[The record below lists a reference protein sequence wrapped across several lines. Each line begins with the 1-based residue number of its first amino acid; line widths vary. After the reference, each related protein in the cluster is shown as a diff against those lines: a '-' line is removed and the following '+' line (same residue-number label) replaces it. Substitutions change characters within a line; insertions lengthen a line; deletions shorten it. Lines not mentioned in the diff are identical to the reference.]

1 MFFGNSKLDKLEEFL
16 EQLTELINGKRN
28 VLTLP
33 EVDGNDKVSELLRK
47 LQKAAEIYINKT
59 QQDMKVAGEMVLLA
73 SKVTSGY
80 GGGYDSRSI
89 STSDTPQI
97 KVLARTINEMLD
109 SIEDS
114 LQKSNKTLKEY
125 GNKNYNAKIDTGKL
139 GGLMKEMLEG
149 INSLGDALQEA
160 DKQNEESAKILERK
174 ATELSAAIETLKQTS
189 FKELGHIV
197 ESTTSRIMDAS
208 RKQNE
213 LADSLAKLSSD
224 AEQVKGILTV
234 ISDIADQTNLLAL
247 NAAIEAARA
256 GEHGRGFAVVADE
269 VRKLA
274 ERTQKSLT
282 EINATISVVVQA
294 IGSNSDA
301 LNNNA
306 KEMNQ
311 LTDELAMVDQKME
324 EVLGVMNGLTSR

>member
-1 MFFGNSKLDKLEEFL
+1 MFFGNSNLDRLEDFL
-16 EQLTELINGKRN
+16 EQFIELINGKRN
-28 VLTLP
+28 VLTIP
-33 EVDGNDKVSELLRK
+33 EVEGNDKVSRILKELE
-47 LQKAAEIYINKT
+47 KAAKIYIEKT
-59 QQDMKVAGEMVLLA
+59 QQDMKVTGDMVLLA
-73 SKVTSGY
+73 SKVGSGY
-80 GGGYDSRSI
+80 YDCRAG
-89 STSDTPQI
+89 STSQTPQI
-97 KVLARTINEMLD
+97 QVLAKTINKMLD

-114 LQKSNKTLKEY
+114 LLKCNKTLKEY
-125 GNKNYNAKIDTGKL
+125 GNKNYSAKINTDHL
-139 GGLMKEMLEG
+139 GGQMKEMLEG
-149 INSLGDALQEA
+149 VNTLGDALSDAQ
-160 DKQNEESAKILERK
+160 KQNEESAARLEEK
-174 ATELSAAIETLKQTS
+174 AQELSNAIDTLKQTT
-189 FKELGHIV
+189 FKELSHIV
-197 ESTTSRIMDAS
+197 ESTTDRITEAS
-208 RKQNE
+208 HKQNE
-213 LADSLAKLSSD
+213 LADNLARLSSD

-294 IGSNSDA
+294 IGDNSDA

-311 LTDELAMVDQKME
+311 LTDELARVDQKME
-324 EVLGVMNGLTSR
+324 EVLEVMNRLTSK

>member
-1 MFFGNSKLDKLEEFL
+1 MFFGNSKLDKIEEFL
-16 EQLTELINGKRN
+16 DQFIELINGKRN
-28 VLTLP
+28 ILTLP
-33 EVDGNDKVSELLRK
+33 KAEGSDKASEILKK
-47 LQKAAEIYINKT
+47 LEKAAELYIIKT
-59 QQDMKVAGEMVLLA
+59 QQDMKVTGEMVLLA
-73 SKVTSGY
+73 SKVASGY
-80 GGGYDSRSI
+80 YDCRVG
-89 STSDTPQI
+89 STSTTPQI
-97 KVLARTINEMLD
+97 KVLAKTINGMLD

-125 GNKNYNAKIDTGKL
+125 ANKNYAAKINTGNL
-139 GGLMKEMLEG
+139 GGQMKEMLEG
-149 INSLGDALQEA
+149 VNALGDALQDAER
-160 DKQNEESAKILERK
+160 QNEESAKKLEQK
-174 ATELSAAIETLKQTS
+174 AKELGSAIDTLKQTT

-197 ESTTSRIMDAS
+197 EKTSARIMDTS
-208 RKQNE
+208 HRQNE
-213 LADSLAKLSSD
+213 LADNLARLSSD

-294 IGSNSDA
+294 IGDNSDS

-306 KEMNQ
+306 KEMNE
-311 LTDELAMVDQKME
+311 LTEELGQVDQKME
-324 EVLGVMNGLTSR
+324 EVLSVMNRLTTK

>member
-33 EVDGNDKVSELLRK
+33 EVEGSDKVSELLRK
-47 LQKAAEIYINKT
+47 LEKAAQLYINKT
-59 QQDMKVAGEMVLLA
+59 QQDMKVTGEMVLLA
-73 SKVTSGY
+73 SKVASGY
-80 GGGYDSRSI
+80 YDCRAG

-97 KVLARTINEMLD
+97 KVLAKTINEMLD

-125 GNKNYNAKIDTGKL
+125 SSKNYNAKIDTSKL
-139 GGLMKEMLEG
+139 GGQMKEMLEG
-149 INSLGDALQEA
+149 VNSLGDALQEA
-160 DKQNEESAKILERK
+160 DKQNKESAKILEQK
-174 ATELSAAIETLKQTS
+174 ATELSAAIETLKQTT
-189 FKELGHIV
+189 FKELSHIV

-208 RKQNE
+208 HKQNE
-213 LADSLAKLSSD
+213 LADNLARLSSD

-294 IGSNSDA
+294 IGDNSDA

-311 LTDELAMVDQKME
+311 LTDELARVDQKME

>member
-28 VLTLP
+28 ILTLP
-33 EVDGNDKVSELLRK
+33 EVEGSDKVSELLRK
-47 LQKAAEIYINKT
+47 LEKAAQLYINKT
-59 QQDMKVAGEMVLLA
+59 QQDMKVTGEMVLLA
-73 SKVTSGY
+73 SKVASGY
-80 GGGYDSRSI
+80 YDCRAG

-97 KVLARTINEMLD
+97 KVLAKTINEMLD

-125 GNKNYNAKIDTGKL
+125 SSKNYNVKIDTSKL
-139 GGLMKEMLEG
+139 GGQMKEMLEG
-149 INSLGDALQEA
+149 VNSLGDALQEA
-160 DKQNEESAKILERK
+160 DKQNKESAKILEQK
-174 ATELSAAIETLKQTS
+174 ATELSAAIETLKQTT
-189 FKELGHIV
+189 FKELSHIV

-208 RKQNE
+208 HKQNE
-213 LADSLAKLSSD
+213 LADNLARLSSD

-294 IGSNSDA
+294 IGDNSDA

-311 LTDELAMVDQKME
+311 LTDELARVDQKME

>member
-1 MFFGNSKLDKLEEFL
+1 MLFGNAKLDRLEEFL
-16 EQLTELINGKRN
+16 LQLTELMNGKRN

-33 EVDGNDKVSELLRK
+33 EAEGNDKVSRLLKELEN
-47 LQKAAEIYINKT
+47 AAEIYMNKT
-59 QQDMKVAGEMVLLA
+59 QQDMKVTGEMVLLA
-73 SKVTSGY
+73 SKVASGY
-80 GGGYDSRSI
+80 YDCRAGSS
-89 STSDTPQI
+89 SDTPQI
-97 KVLARTINEMLD
+97 KVLAKTINGMLD

-114 LQKSNKTLKEY
+114 LEKSNKTLKEY
-125 GNKNYNAKIDTGKL
+125 GSKNYHAKIDTGKL
-139 GGLMKEMLEG
+139 GGQMKEMLDG
-149 INSLGDALQEA
+149 VNTLGSALEEA
-160 DKQNEESAKILERK
+160 EKQNEESAKMLEHK
-174 ATELSAAIETLKQTS
+174 AGELGNAIDTLKQTT
-189 FKELGHIV
+189 FKELSHIV
-197 ESTTSRIMDAS
+197 DSTTHRIMEAS
-208 RKQNE
+208 HKQNE
-213 LADSLAKLSSD
+213 LADNLARLSSD

-294 IGSNSDA
+294 IGDNSDS

-306 KEMNQ
+306 KEMNE
-311 LTDELAMVDQKME
+311 LTEELAQVDQKME
-324 EVLGVMNGLTSR
+324 EVLSVMNRLTSK

>member
-16 EQLTELINGKRN
+16 EQLTELIEGKRN
-28 VLTLP
+28 ILTLP
-33 EVDGNDKVSELLRK
+33 EVEGSGKVSELLRK
-47 LQKAAEIYINKT
+47 LERAAEIYINKT
-59 QQDMKVAGEMVLLA
+59 QQDMKVTGEMVLLA
-73 SKVTSGY
+73 SKVASGY
-80 GGGYDSRSI
+80 YDCRAG

-97 KVLARTINEMLD
+97 KVLAKTINEMLD

-125 GNKNYNAKIDTGKL
+125 SNKNYNVKIDTSKL
-139 GGLMKEMLEG
+139 GGQMKEMLEG
-149 INSLGDALQEA
+149 VNSLGDALQEA
-160 DKQNEESAKILERK
+160 DKQNKESAKILEQK
-174 ATELSAAIETLKQTS
+174 ATELSAAIDTLKQTT
-189 FKELGHIV
+189 FKELSHII

-208 RKQNE
+208 HKQNE
-213 LADSLAKLSSD
+213 LADNLARLSSD

-294 IGSNSDA
+294 IGDNSDA

-311 LTDELAMVDQKME
+311 LTDELARVDQKME
-324 EVLGVMNGLTSR
+324 EVLGVMNRLTSR

>member
-16 EQLTELINGKRN
+16 EQLTELIEGKRN
-28 VLTLP
+28 ILTLP
-33 EVDGNDKVSELLRK
+33 EVEGSGKVSELLRK
-47 LQKAAEIYINKT
+47 LERAAEIYINKT
-59 QQDMKVAGEMVLLA
+59 QQDMKVTGEIVLLA
-73 SKVTSGY
+73 SKVASGY
-80 GGGYDSRSI
+80 YDCRAG

-97 KVLARTINEMLD
+97 KVLAKTINEMLD

-125 GNKNYNAKIDTGKL
+125 SNKNYNVKIDTSKL
-139 GGLMKEMLEG
+139 GGQMKEMLEG
-149 INSLGDALQEA
+149 VNSLGDALQEA
-160 DKQNEESAKILERK
+160 DKQNKESAKILEQK
-174 ATELSAAIETLKQTS
+174 ATELSAAIDTLKQTT
-189 FKELGHIV
+189 FKELSHII

-208 RKQNE
+208 HKQNE
-213 LADSLAKLSSD
+213 LADNLARLSSD

-294 IGSNSDA
+294 IGDNSDA

-311 LTDELAMVDQKME
+311 LTDELARVDQKME
-324 EVLGVMNGLTSR
+324 EVLGVMNRLTSR

>member
-33 EVDGNDKVSELLRK
+33 EVEGSDKVSELLRK
-47 LQKAAEIYINKT
+47 LEKAAQLYINKT
-59 QQDMKVAGEMVLLA
+59 QQDMKVTGEMVLLA
-73 SKVTSGY
+73 SKVASGY
-80 GGGYDSRSI
+80 YDCRAG

-97 KVLARTINEMLD
+97 KVLAKTINEMLD

-125 GNKNYNAKIDTGKL
+125 SFKNYNAKIDTSKL
-139 GGLMKEMLEG
+139 GGQMKEMLEG
-149 INSLGDALQEA
+149 VNSLGDALQEA
-160 DKQNEESAKILERK
+160 DKQNKESAKILEQK
-174 ATELSAAIETLKQTS
+174 ATELSAAIDTLKQTT
-189 FKELGHIV
+189 FKELSHIV

-208 RKQNE
+208 HKQNE
-213 LADSLAKLSSD
+213 LADNLARLSSD

-294 IGSNSDA
+294 IGDNSDA

-311 LTDELAMVDQKME
+311 LTDELARVDQKME

>member
-1 MFFGNSKLDKLEEFL
+1 MFFSNTKLDKLEEFL
-16 EQLTELINGKRN
+16 EQLTELMNGKRN
-28 VLTLP
+28 ILTLP
-33 EVDGNDKVSELLRK
+33 GVEGSGQVPELLRK
-47 LQKAAEIYINKT
+47 LEKAAEIYITKT
-59 QQDMKVAGEMVLLA
+59 QQDMKVTGEMVLLA
-73 SKVTSGY
+73 SKVASGY
-80 GGGYDSRSI
+80 YDCRAG
-89 STSDTPQI
+89 STSNTPEI
-97 KVLARTINEMLD
+97 KVLAKTINGMLD

-125 GNKNYNAKIDTGKL
+125 GNKNYNAKIDTGRL
-139 GGLMKEMLEG
+139 GGQMCEMLEG
-149 INSLGDALQEA
+149 VNSLGDALKDAE
-160 DKQNEESAKILERK
+160 KQNEESAKMLEHK
-174 ATELSAAIETLKQTS
+174 AGELGSAIDTLKQTT
-189 FKELGHIV
+189 FKELSHIV
-197 ESTTSRIMDAS
+197 ERTTGRIMDAS
-208 RKQNE
+208 HKQNE
-213 LADSLAKLSSD
+213 LADNLAKLSSD

-294 IGSNSDA
+294 IGDNSDS

-306 KEMNQ
+306 KEMNK
-311 LTDELAMVDQKME
+311 LTEDLGQVDQKME
-324 EVLGVMNGLTSR
+324 EVLSVMNRLTSK

>member
-16 EQLTELINGKRN
+16 GQLTELMNGKRN
-28 VLTLP
+28 ILTIP
-33 EVDGNDKVSELLRK
+33 EVEGNDRVSELLRE
-47 LQKAAEIYINKT
+47 LEKAAKIYMDKT
-59 QQDMKVAGEMVLLA
+59 QQDMKVTGEMVLLA
-73 SKVTSGY
+73 SKVASGF
-80 GGGYDSRSI
+80 YDCRAG

-97 KVLARTINEMLD
+97 KVLAKTINGMLD

-125 GNKNYNAKIDTGKL
+125 SNKNYDAKIDTGRL
-139 GGLMKEMLEG
+139 GGQMKEMLEG
-149 INSLGDALQEA
+149 VNTLGTALHDAER
-160 DKQNEESAKILERK
+160 QNDESAKTLEQK
-174 ATELSAAIETLKQTS
+174 AGELGSAIDTLKQTT
-189 FKELGHIV
+189 FKELSHIV
-197 ESTTSRIMDAS
+197 ERTTGRIMDAS
-208 RKQNE
+208 HKQNE
-213 LADSLAKLSSD
+213 LADNLAKLSSD

-294 IGSNSDA
+294 IGDNSDS

-306 KEMNQ
+306 KEMNA
-311 LTDELAMVDQKME
+311 LTEDLAQVDKKMD
-324 EVLGVMNGLTSR
+324 EVLDVMNRLTSK

>member
-16 EQLTELINGKRN
+16 GQLTELMNGKRN
-28 VLTLP
+28 ILTLP
-33 EVDGNDKVSELLRK
+33 EIEGSGQVAELLRK
-47 LQKAAEIYINKT
+47 LEKAAEIYINKT
-59 QQDMKVAGEMVLLA
+59 QQDMKVTGEMVLLA
-73 SKVTSGY
+73 SKVASGY
-80 GGGYDSRSI
+80 YDCRAG

-97 KVLARTINEMLD
+97 KVLAKTINGMLD

-125 GNKNYNAKIDTGKL
+125 GAKNYNAKIDSSKL
-139 GGLMKEMLEG
+139 GGQMKEMLEG
-149 INSLGDALQEA
+149 VNSLGDALQDAER
-160 DKQNEESAKILERK
+160 QNEESAKMLEQK
-174 ATELSAAIETLKQTS
+174 ANDLSLAITTLRQTT
-189 FKELGHIV
+189 FKELGDIV
-197 ESTTSRIMDAS
+197 DGTTNRIMEAS
-208 RKQNE
+208 HKQNE
-213 LADSLAKLSSD
+213 LADNLARLSSD

-234 ISDIADQTNLLAL
+234 IGDIADQTNLLAL

-256 GEHGRGFAVVADE
+256 GEHGRGFAVVSDE

-294 IGSNSDA
+294 IGDNSDS

-306 KEMNQ
+306 KEMNK
-311 LTDELAMVDQKME
+311 LTEDLAQVNQKME
-324 EVLGVMNGLTSR
+324 EVLSVMNRLTSK

>member
-33 EVDGNDKVSELLRK
+33 EVEGSDKVSELLRK
-47 LQKAAEIYINKT
+47 LEKAAQLYINKT
-59 QQDMKVAGEMVLLA
+59 QQDMKVTGEMVLLA
-73 SKVTSGY
+73 SKVASGY
-80 GGGYDSRSI
+80 YDCRAG

-97 KVLARTINEMLD
+97 KVLAKTINEMLD

-125 GNKNYNAKIDTGKL
+125 SFKNYNAKIDTSKL
-139 GGLMKEMLEG
+139 GGQMKEMLEG
-149 INSLGDALQEA
+149 VNSLGDALQEA
-160 DKQNEESAKILERK
+160 DKQNKESAKILEQK
-174 ATELSAAIETLKQTS
+174 ATELSAAIETLKQTT
-189 FKELGHIV
+189 FKELSHIV
-197 ESTTSRIMDAS
+197 ESTSSRIMDAS
-208 RKQNE
+208 HKQNE
-213 LADSLAKLSSD
+213 LADNLARLSSD

-294 IGSNSDA
+294 IGDNSDA

-311 LTDELAMVDQKME
+311 LTDELARVDQKME
-324 EVLGVMNGLTSR
+324 EVLGVMNRLTSR

>member
-16 EQLTELINGKRN
+16 EQLTELIEGKRN
-28 VLTLP
+28 ILTLP
-33 EVDGNDKVSELLRK
+33 KVEGSDKVSELLRK
-47 LQKAAEIYINKT
+47 LERAAEIYINKT
-59 QQDMKVAGEMVLLA
+59 QQDMKVTGEIVLLA
-73 SKVTSGY
+73 SKVASGY
-80 GGGYDSRSI
+80 YDCRAG

-97 KVLARTINEMLD
+97 KVLAKTINEMLD

-125 GNKNYNAKIDTGKL
+125 SNKNYNVKIDTSKL
-139 GGLMKEMLEG
+139 GGQMKEMLEG
-149 INSLGDALQEA
+149 VNSLGDALQEA
-160 DKQNEESAKILERK
+160 DKQNKESAKILEQK
-174 ATELSAAIETLKQTS
+174 ATELSAAIDTLKQTT
-189 FKELGHIV
+189 FKELSHII

-208 RKQNE
+208 HKQNE
-213 LADSLAKLSSD
+213 LADNLARLSSD

-294 IGSNSDA
+294 IGDNSDA

-311 LTDELAMVDQKME
+311 LTDELARVDQKME
-324 EVLGVMNGLTSR
+324 EVLGVMNRLTSR

>member
-1 MFFGNSKLDKLEEFL
+1 MFFGNAKLDKLEEFL
-16 EQLTELINGKRN
+16 GQLTELMNGKRN
-28 VLTLP
+28 ILTLP
-33 EVDGNDKVSELLRK
+33 EVEGSGQVAELLRK
-47 LQKAAEIYINKT
+47 LEKAAEIYINKT
-59 QQDMKVAGEMVLLA
+59 QQDMKVTGEMVLLA
-73 SKVTSGY
+73 SKVASGY
-80 GGGYDSRSI
+80 YDCRAG

-97 KVLARTINEMLD
+97 KVLAKTINGMLD

-125 GNKNYNAKIDTGKL
+125 GDKKYNAKIDTGSL
-139 GGLMKEMLEG
+139 GGQMKEMLEG
-149 INSLGDALQEA
+149 VNSLGDALQEA
-160 DKQNEESAKILERK
+160 EKQNEESAKMLEHK
-174 ATELSAAIETLKQTS
+174 AGELESAIDTLKQTT
-189 FKELGHIV
+189 FKELSHIV
-197 ESTTSRIMDAS
+197 ERTTGRIMDAS
-208 RKQNE
+208 HKQNE
-213 LADSLAKLSSD
+213 LADNLARLSSD

-294 IGSNSDA
+294 IGDNSDS

-306 KEMNQ
+306 KEMNK
-311 LTDELAMVDQKME
+311 LTEDLAQVDQKME
-324 EVLGVMNGLTSR
+324 EVLSVMNRLTSK

>member
-33 EVDGNDKVSELLRK
+33 EVEGSDKVSELLRK
-47 LQKAAEIYINKT
+47 LEKAAQLYINKT
-59 QQDMKVAGEMVLLA
+59 QQDMKVTGEMVLLA
-73 SKVTSGY
+73 SKVASGY
-80 GGGYDSRSI
+80 YDCRAG

-97 KVLARTINEMLD
+97 KVLAKTINEMLD

-125 GNKNYNAKIDTGKL
+125 SFKNYNAKIDTSKL
-139 GGLMKEMLEG
+139 GGQMKEMLEG
-149 INSLGDALQEA
+149 VNSLGDALQEA
-160 DKQNEESAKILERK
+160 DKQNKESAKILEQK
-174 ATELSAAIETLKQTS
+174 ATELSAAIETLKQTT
-189 FKELGHIV
+189 FKELSHIV

-208 RKQNE
+208 HKQNE
-213 LADSLAKLSSD
+213 LADNLARLSSD

-294 IGSNSDA
+294 IGDNSDA

-311 LTDELAMVDQKME
+311 LTDELARVDQKME

>member
-1 MFFGNSKLDKLEEFL
+1 
-16 EQLTELINGKRN
+16 
-28 VLTLP
+28 
-33 EVDGNDKVSELLRK
+33 
-47 LQKAAEIYINKT
+47 
-59 QQDMKVAGEMVLLA
+59 MKVTGEMVLLA
-73 SKVTSGY
+73 SKVASGY
-80 GGGYDSRSI
+80 YDCRAG

-97 KVLARTINEMLD
+97 KVLAKTINEMLD

-125 GNKNYNAKIDTGKL
+125 SFKNYNAKIDTSKL
-139 GGLMKEMLEG
+139 GGQMKEMLEG
-149 INSLGDALQEA
+149 VNSLGDALQEA
-160 DKQNEESAKILERK
+160 DKQNKESAKILEQK
-174 ATELSAAIETLKQTS
+174 ATELSAAIETLKQTT
-189 FKELGHIV
+189 FKELSHIV
-197 ESTTSRIMDAS
+197 ESTSSRIMDAS
-208 RKQNE
+208 HKQNE
-213 LADSLAKLSSD
+213 LADNLARLSSD

-294 IGSNSDA
+294 IGDNSDA

-311 LTDELAMVDQKME
+311 LTDELARVDQKME